1 MGLNAEVEGKGKT
14 HMDGTVT
21 SRRAILACLGAL
33 MLTSSAAAGGYGKK
47 DFTLRFPAALSRF
60 SSYGDV
66 AGAGGASA
74 ASKWSSS
81 VNPASSAWLRVP
93 SRFRL
98 SPSPQF
104 SSICFASGTRIHVM
118 TESLTWESENAGT
131 FLPALAQIRSN
142 RDAARNGFVFDLDM
156 DFYQM
161 QWARR
166 VGQRLAVGANFNF
179 TQAQTRFDLG
189 DFHFSKTVSE
199 TYGFRFGGLWEP
211 VDNLRVGVVFDYAL
225 SPARTTM
232 RVPAGPVTLLVK
244 DEDTTYQY
252 LLRPGVSLEYA
263 EDSAVFLD
271 YQYGAFINDT
281 GHLEVHR
288 FCAGVDHRVF
298 KWLFIRGGAVFDSR
312 SNCAWTVGVG
322 LYPTDWFTIDLAYQD
337 DLFPELAAEFGRS
350 RVLTLSLGFR
360 F

>member
-1 MGLNAEVEGKGKT
+1 MASSA
-14 HMDGTVT
+14 T
-21 SRRAILACLGAL
+21 SRRAILTSLAGLI
-33 MLTSSAAAGGYGKK
+33 LTSSAAADSYKKK

-60 SSYGDV
+60 SPYGDV

-74 ASKWSSS
+74 GSKWSSS
-81 VNPASSAWLRVP
+81 VNPASAAWLGAAG
-93 SRFRL
+93 RFKL

-118 TESLTWESENAGT
+118 TESVTWESENAGT

-142 RDAARNGFVFDLDM
+142 RDAARDGFVFELEM
-156 DFYQM
+156 DFYQV

-166 VGQRLAVGANFNF
+166 LGQRLAVGANFNF

-263 EDSAVFLD
+263 KDSAVFLD

-288 FCAGVDHRVF
+288 LHVGVDHRIRN
-298 KWLFIRGGAVFDSR
+298 WLFVRAGTVFDSR

-322 LYPTDWFTIDLAYQD
+322 VYPVDWFTIDLAYQD
-337 DLFPELAAEFGRS
+337 DMFPELAAEFGRS